1 MKLGLE
7 LVDFLE
13 LTSTNHKL
21 HLAEVRPHIW
31 SSVQG
36 DISLRLKPFVV
47 SQAKTQLY
55 QTLPNLYYGI
65 FLLHAFYRINRS
77 FKGRESI

>member
-7 LVDFLE
+7 TVNFLK

-31 SSVQG
+31 PSVQG
-36 DISLRLKPFVV
+36 DISLRPKPFAVFH
-47 SQAKTQLY
+47 AKTQLY
-55 QTLPNLYYGI
+55 LTLLDLYHGSL
-65 FLLHAFYRINRS
+65 LLHAFLPNKS
-77 FKGRESI
+77 EL